1 MLNYIT
7 HNIACAIYLLI
18 IMMITKAREAFAVAQ
33 VLTQSMLE
41 EDTQH
46 IIFCEKQKLSKQ
58 RQATHKQARKPDKE
72 ERERERETCLR

>member
-33 VLTQSMLE
+33 VLTQSILE

-46 IIFCEKQKLSKQ
+46 IIFCEKQKKLSKQ
-58 RQATHKQARKPDKE
+58 RQVTHKQARKPDKT
-72 ERERERETCLR
+72 ERDMS